1 MAERFDTI
9 LTDLKNNRES
19 GATSLALV
27 TLSALEDYLDEQP
40 VHSAEKIRTLCD
52 DLTAARP
59 SMIALGNA
67 LQRWQR
73 RIEVA
78 EIDFKQQYLTQL
90 VAVYQQLADASEQ
103 VAAHA
108 ANLLKPG
115 MTVLTH
121 SRSSQ
126 VMTLFEQALEQHQD
140 FKVIITISAP
150 GNEGLL
156 VASQLNR
163 LGISVTLITDAEMG
177 LVMPDVDIN
186 LSGCD
191 SWLTDHH
198 FVNKTGT
205 LLQALAA
212 QHFGKPFWVLA
223 DSFKNSH
230 QTSDQ
235 VTLEAMPADELPLP
249 EGDRIA
255 AKNVYFETIS
265 TRLVTGRVDE
275 HGLQV
280 LQP

>member
-1 MAERFDTI
+1 MADHFDNI
-9 LTDLKNNRES
+9 LSDLKNNRES
-19 GATSLALV
+19 GATSLALL
-27 TLSALEDYLDEQP
+27 TLSALNDYLAEMP
-40 VHSAEKIRTLCD
+40 VQSADKIDSLCVE
-52 DLTAARP
+52 LTAARP

-67 LQRWQR
+67 LKRWQH

-78 EIDFKQQYLTQL
+78 DIDFKQQYLNQL
-90 VAVYQQLADASEQ
+90 VAVYQQLADASEK
-103 VAAHA
+103 VAEHA

-126 VMTLFEQALEQHQD
+126 VLTLFEQALEQHQD
-140 FKVIITISAP
+140 FKVIVTVSAP

-163 LGISVTLITDAEMG
+163 LGIPVTLITDAEMG
-177 LVMPDVDIN
+177 LIMPDVDIN
-186 LSGCD
+186 ISGCD

-223 DSFKNSH
+223 DSFKNSS
-230 QTSDQ
+230 QTSHE
-235 VTLEAMPADELPLP
+235 VVLEAMPVNELPLP
-249 EGDRIA
+249 EDDDIA
-255 AKNVYFETIS
+255 AKNVYFETVS

-275 HGLQV
+275 HGLQI
-280 LQP
+280 LQL